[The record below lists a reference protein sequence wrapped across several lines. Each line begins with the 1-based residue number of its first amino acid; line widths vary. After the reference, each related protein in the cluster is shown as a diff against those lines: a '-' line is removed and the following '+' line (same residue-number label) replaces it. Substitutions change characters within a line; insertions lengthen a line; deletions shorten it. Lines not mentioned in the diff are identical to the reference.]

1 MEQYLGQPVWGS
13 DLYALGMVAIQA
25 LTGKNPQMLT
35 ADSTTG
41 EWQWQPGWVSAPLAA
56 ILTKMVRR
64 DWLHRYRTV
73 GEVLEALYPL
83 TDWLR

>member
-1 MEQYLGQPVWGS
+1 
-13 DLYALGMVAIQA
+13 
-25 LTGKNPQMLT
+25 MLT